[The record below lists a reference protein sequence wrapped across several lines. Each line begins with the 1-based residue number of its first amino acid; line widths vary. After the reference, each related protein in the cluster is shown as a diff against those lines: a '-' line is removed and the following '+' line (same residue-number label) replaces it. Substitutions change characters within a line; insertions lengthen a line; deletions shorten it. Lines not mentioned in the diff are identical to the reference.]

1 MPKNFLDNGT
11 VLTLGLVAAVAAVGA
26 VRKRGS
32 ATTIE
37 PKSPDDRP
45 GMYELVDKT
54 PSLALWKKT
63 YGKTYWLIT
72 DYEGNAQL
80 PYGHQDDYPTVF
92 KTLTRAMKVWNT
104 LSTGGAVEVTNAQ
117 ALRGL
122 GFNEQERGREQK
134 GSRAKRDDAFA
145 AGSSLAATGNLADL
159 VGSEGDDFR
168 TSHLR
173 GKAEQLAEAIKNL
186 VRDMNGREPR
196 GYGSSAF
203 IVPNSH
209 GRLRGTV
216 LVLGFD
222 GGDLFPYMNRDYG
235 DKTKYHA
242 MQDLLRRMGYGW
254 EYATRDRREANVYK
268 LFTDENG
275 PILSGE
281 GNR

>member
-1 MPKNFLDNGT
+1 MNNVWIVKPGEDTN
-11 VLTLGLVAAVAAVGA
+11 
-26 VRKRGS
+26 RGS
-32 ATTIE
+32 GI
-37 PKSPDDRP
+37 
-45 GMYELVDKT
+45 
-54 PSLALWKKT
+54 
-63 YGKTYWLIT
+63 I
-72 DYEGNAQL
+72 
-80 PYGHQDDYPTVF
+80 
-92 KTLTRAMKVWNT
+92 
-104 LSTGGAVEVTNAQ
+104 VTKD
-117 ALRGL
+117 
-122 GFNEQERGREQK
+122 FNE
-134 GSRAKRDDAFA
+134 
-145 AGSSLAATGNLADL
+145 
-159 VGSEGDDFR
+159 
-168 TSHLR
+168 
-173 GKAEQLAEAIKNL
+173 IKNL

>member
-1 MPKNFLDNGT
+1 MSKNLLDNGT
-11 VLTLGLVAAVAAVGA
+11 VLTLGLVGAVAAVGA

-122 GFNEQERGREQK
+122 GFNQQEHGREQK
-134 GSRAKRDDAFA
+134 GSRAKR
-145 AGSSLAATGNLADL
+145 
-159 VGSEGDDFR
+159 
-168 TSHLR
+168 
-173 GKAEQLAEAIKNL
+173 AETFS
-186 VRDMNGREPR
+186 V
-196 GYGSSAF
+196 
-203 IVPNSH
+203 
-209 GRLRGTV
+209 
-216 LVLGFD
+216 
-222 GGDLFPYMNRDYG
+222 G
-235 DKTKYHA
+235 DKVKHKRDFLRSIGWMTNVPRNGVVRSVTDGFSGRQLLEVAWSDGTTSKIISPNVTHA
-242 MQDLLRRMGYGW
+242 GKVEL
-254 EYATRDRREANVYK
+254 V
-268 LFTDENG
+268 
-275 PILSGE
+275 
-281 GNR
+281 

>member
-1 MPKNFLDNGT
+1 MSKNLLDNGT
-11 VLTLGLVAAVAAVGA
+11 VLALGVVGVVAAIGVAAQRGVYGSRSIGPTDAELRAVGRYTKS
-26 VRKRGS
+26 VDPDQKRYAREAGQGTGDLAIGKYVYS
-32 ATTIE
+32 HYDEDSFA
-37 PKSPDDRP
+37 
-45 GMYELVDKT
+45 ELLDHV
-54 PSLALWKKT
+54 
-63 YGKTYWLIT
+63 
-72 DYEGNAQL
+72 
-80 PYGHQDDYPTVF
+80 
-92 KTLTRAMKVWNT
+92 
-104 LSTGGAVEVTNAQ
+104 
-117 ALRGL
+117 
-122 GFNEQERGREQK
+122 REQGMVKTGK
-134 GSRAKRDDAFA
+134 GSRAKRISAYGDGDETFA

>member
-11 VLTLGLVAAVAAVGA
+11 ILTLGLVGVVAAVGA

-122 GFNEQERGREQK
+122 GFNQQEHGREQK
-134 GSRAKRDDAFA
+134 GSRAKRASRRGLASSMKHEAASTELRDALNAHFGKSVFSPGYGYMSLRDQYQQPGTELVIEIRHDDAIIRVNIEDEEGNQQ
-145 AGSSLAATGNLADL
+145 GSSELARFPVSDL
-159 VGSEGDDFR
+159 
-168 TSHLR
+168 
-173 GKAEQLAEAIKNL
+173 
-186 VRDMNGREPR
+186 
-196 GYGSSAF
+196 
-203 IVPNSH
+203 
-209 GRLRGTV
+209 
-216 LVLGFD
+216 D
-222 GGDLFPYMNRDYG
+222 GIASF
-235 DKTKYHA
+235 
-242 MQDLLRRMGYGW
+242 LRRY
-254 EYATRDRREANVYK
+254 RPSVFK
-268 LFTDENG
+268 
-275 PILSGE
+275 
-281 GNR
+281 